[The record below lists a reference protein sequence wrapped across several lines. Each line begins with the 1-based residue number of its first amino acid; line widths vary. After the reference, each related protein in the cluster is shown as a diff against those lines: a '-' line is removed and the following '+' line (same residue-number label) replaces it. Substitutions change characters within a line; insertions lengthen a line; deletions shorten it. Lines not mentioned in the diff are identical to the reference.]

1 MLSRSVGGAQQ
12 AEKDDVGLDRREAYA
27 AHAHGSLLLSGTQGG
42 RWQRQICGDG
52 RASCGIYKE
61 SKEEDARDMYAQQ
74 NKAVHTS
81 DY

>member
-1 MLSRSVGGAQQ
+1 MSHSRAG
-12 AEKDDVGLDRREAYA
+12 RI
-27 AHAHGSLLLSGTQGG
+27 HASCLTCAS
-42 RWQRQICGDG
+42 G